1 MTVVRVKICGITC
14 LEDALAAA
22 NFGADAV
29 GFVFAASP
37 RQVAPESV
45 RAIVSQLP
53 PFVTIVGVFVNESVS
68 RIQELRSFCGLD
80 LVQLHGNETEEMVA
94 QLGPRVIKAVRVG
107 WDVPADVDAYGNAT
121 LLLDTYS
128 AAAVGGTGK
137 SFDWSLAVGVAKK
150 RPILLAGGLT
160 PENVTQAIKMVRPYG
175 VDVSSGVEIGPGSKD
190 HAKIEQ
196 FIRAAKTVARSS

>member
-1 MTVVRVKICGITC
+1 VVRVKICGITC

-22 NFGADAV
+22 NLGADAV

-37 RQVAPESV
+37 RQVDPEAV

-53 PFVTIVGVFVNESVS
+53 PFVTAVGVFVNESVS
-68 RIQELRSFCGLD
+68 RIQELRSFCRLD
-80 LVQLHGNETEEMVA
+80 LVQLHGNETEKVVA
-94 QLGPRVIKAVRVG
+94 QLGSRVIKAVTVG
-107 WDVPADVDAYGNAT
+107 IETPSDVDGYGNAT

-128 AAAVGGTGK
+128 AAAPGGTGK

-160 PENVTQAIKMVRPYG
+160 PENVVQAIKMVRPYG
-175 VDVSSGVEIGPGSKD
+175 VDVSSGVEIGPGRKD
-190 HAKIEQ
+190 HARIEQ
-196 FIRAAKTVARSS
+196 FIRAAKAVARGS